1 MAVYKAPL
9 RDMQFVLKEL
19 IGLEQLQK
27 LLGGEELSEDLID
40 AVMIE
45 AAKLTENIMF
55 PLNASGDEEGCTNA
69 QRL

>member
-27 LLGGEELSEDLID
+27 LPGGEELSEDLI
-40 AVMIE
+40 VKITL
-45 AAKLTENIMF
+45 KISNIF
-55 PLNASGDEEGCTNA
+55 IIIFVNLFKTCIFT
-69 QRL
+69 L